1 MTRLL
6 PLVLLMAV
14 AAEPQNVPMEKPCIA
29 FSQESTSSTN
39 ASAKD
44 PLEAAVMTSGDFD
57 FYPSRHDGC
66 WTVHVLSLPINN
78 AKGKAMGYAI
88 SHTVTDPGSVEVG
101 HALTFGPGREIFVQ
115 AMNRAVADAIRSIR
129 LARARE
135 PSNQLR

>member
-1 MTRLL
+1 MKRLL
-6 PLVLLMAV
+6 PLVLLVAV
-14 AAEPQNVPMEKPCIA
+14 AAEPQNAPMEKPCIA

-44 PLEAAVMTSGDFD
+44 SLETAVMMSGDFD

-88 SHTVTDPGSVEVG
+88 SHTVTDPESIEVG

-115 AMNRAVADAIRSIR
+115 AMNKAAADAIRNIR